1 MAESTSTG
9 ITKKIADFTL
19 NLKFEAL
26 PPEVITEAK
35 NGILDTLGVA
45 LVGSTEE
52 PTQILLRASTNS
64 RDLGEA
70 TVLGTPTLAT
80 PTVAALINAYAAH
93 LLDYDDT
100 QHYVGTH
107 MSAPVVPAA
116 LASAEMLHRSGK
128 DLLTAYVAAFEVGCR
143 LGRAGGFADHLLKCR
158 FVASAVLGVIGAATA
173 AAKLMDL
180 DSLKMRRSF
189 GLAAGHAAG
198 FTMSFGTMAKAQN
211 LGNAAQNGLLS
222 ALLAREGFTGPE
234 EIFDG
239 DKNIFSLYGGQTD
252 VDALFGDLGQ
262 KFEMTTNT
270 RKIFACAGWRN
281 PIIEASIFLADT
293 HALQPKDIKN
303 VKVSACKE
311 VQHLPNYPAP
321 RIGLEAKF
329 SAQYAAAVALVDRAG
344 GVAQFTDERAADPAL
359 AQLTSK
365 VTLEYDEALG
375 PFQIRVAISTHDGR
389 ELSHF
394 VPIQK
399 GKYLNPMSWEELA
412 TKFRANAVTALPQ
425 GQVETLTAMI
435 RNLENLEDVAELMR
449 LCRQVR

>member
-1 MAESTSTG
+1 MTEQVAPG
-9 ITKKIADFTL
+9 ITQRLADF
-19 NLKFEAL
+19 NLGLKYEDL

-52 PTQILLRASTNS
+52 PTQILLRASTSS
-64 RDLGEA
+64 RDSGKA
-70 TVLGTPTLAT
+70 TVLGARTLTT
-80 PTVAALINAYAAH
+80 PTVAALINGYAAH
-93 LLDYDDT
+93 VLDYDDT

-116 LASAEMLHRSGK
+116 LALAEMLHRSGK
-128 DLLTAYVAAFEVGCR
+128 DLLTAYVAGFEVGCR
-143 LGRAGGFADHLLKCR
+143 LGRSGGFANHLLR
-158 FVASAVLGVIGAATA
+158 QRMVASAILGVIGAAAA

-189 GLAAGHAAG
+189 GIAAGHAAG

-211 LGNAAQNGLLS
+211 LGNAAQNGVLS

-234 EIFDG
+234 QIFDG
-239 DKNIFSLYGGQTD
+239 EKNIFSLYGGRTD
-252 VDALFGDLGQ
+252 EDELFRNLGQ
-262 KFEMTTNT
+262 KFEMTSNT

-281 PIIEASIFLADT
+281 PIIEATIFLAET
-293 HALQPKDIKN
+293 HALQPEDIKKVN
-303 VKVSACKE
+303 VAACMDVK
-311 VQHLPNYPAP
+311 HLPNYPAP

-329 SAQYAAAVALVDRAG
+329 SAQYAAAVALMDRAG

-359 AQLTSK
+359 AQLTRK

-375 PFQIRVAISTHDGR
+375 PFQTRVAISTHDGR

-394 VPIQK
+394 IPVQK
-399 GKYLNPMSWEELA
+399 GKHLNPMTWEELA
-412 TKFRANAVTALPQ
+412 TKFRANAATALPQ

-435 RNLENLEDVAELMR
+435 RDFENLDDVAELMR
-449 LCRQVR
+449 LCHS